1 MPEGPLAREALALAA
16 FDHVVSHAAGFRAR
30 SGQREM
36 AALIAHTLSGVSL
49 GDGAVSSEAGLP
61 ERGIAVVQAGTGVG
75 KSAAYASTVIPLA
88 LAQSKRVIIST
99 ATVAL
104 QEQLIAKDLPALAA
118 ALPQPFA
125 FALAKGRGRYVCRLK
140 LDQLS
145 GGDAASADLFESD
158 DTPSASDTSPDALA
172 AHTVASAAATARSAE
187 RWQARGQQYVQWA
200 HALDSG
206 RWDGDRDRLDEPP
219 EAELWSPV
227 AAERHTCTAR
237 HCPSYNSCSYYQAR
251 ARLAQAQVI
260 VVNHDLLLSTL
271 GLHALPNPEECYLV
285 FDEAHH
291 LGAVAQGQFTASM
304 DLMRTQWLDR
314 LPRAVEE
321 VAGAL
326 QYTPG
331 ADVPALARELKA
343 AQSELARMAMQRMGE
358 NPEWLALTGRT
369 GATSLLTGTVRSGA
383 TPAIRSESPSP
394 VRPEPFDKLRT
405 GSVEGPAGSSRA
417 GLRQAQPERM
427 GAPSERVS
435 AQTERWGAAGAPV
448 VDRFEGGALPTGW
461 VETVSRLHAN
471 ASALLKILEAMAT
484 QLKANARENPGDAAR
499 CAKLYSR
506 LGVLAPRLQSAQET
520 AALWLQEPPAV
531 SEAGQP
537 RQAPLA
543 KWLEAG
549 VQHGLVT
556 LTAHA
561 CPLQPGSLLRHHLWN
576 KVRGAVVTSASLVT
590 CGTFDHF
597 LHESGLAYD
606 DAVVA
611 REVQSPFDHAR
622 QGRLVVVQT
631 DADPKNVEAYTR
643 EMLATLMADLR
654 QVARGALVLFT
665 SKAQMRRAQEL
676 LERGEHAELREV
688 VLVQGE
694 ASRTQLLR
702 RHGERVAE
710 GGVSILFG
718 LQSFGEGLDLPGE
731 LCEWVFITKLP
742 FASPSDPVGQA
753 RADWLKSQG
762 RDPFSELV
770 VPATGARLLQWTGRA
785 LRTETDEAVVVCYD
799 ARLLRQNYGRRML
812 KGLPPYRLQ
821 RRVGEVLTD
830 VSA

>member
-1 MPEGPLAREALALAA
+1 MSTPTLEPSSADTGASAAPVAGPLAREAIALAA
-16 FDHVVSHAAGFRAR
+16 FDHVVAHAPGYRAR
-30 SGQREM
+30 PGQREM
-36 AALIAHTLSGVSL
+36 AAHIAHTLSGVTL
-49 GDGAVSSEAGLP
+49 GDGAVASDAALP
-61 ERGIAVVQAGTGVG
+61 ARGIAVVQAGTGVG

-88 LAQSKRVIIST
+88 LAQQKRVIIST

-118 ALPQPFA
+118 TLPQPFS

-158 DTPSASDTSPDALA
+158 DGGGDTSA
-172 AHTVASAAATARSAE
+172 AGMAAQAVASAAAAA
-187 RWQARGQQYVQWA
+187 RWQERGVQYTAWA
-200 HALDSG
+200 NALDSG
-206 RWDGDRDRLDEPP
+206 SWDGDRDRLDDPP
-219 EAELWSPV
+219 DGSLWAPV

-251 ARLAQAQVI
+251 AKLAQAQVI

-271 GLHALPNPEECYLV
+271 GLHALPAPQDCYLV

-291 LGAVAQGQFTASM
+291 LGSVAQGQFTASM
-304 DLMRTQWLDR
+304 DLMRGHWLDK
-314 LPRAVEE
+314 LPRAVDE
-321 VAGAL
+321 VATAIDHKP
-326 QYTPG
+326 TI
-331 ADVPALARELKA
+331 DVAAFTKELK
-343 AQSELARMAMQRMGE
+343 
-358 NPEWLALTGRT
+358 
-369 GATSLLTGTVRSGA
+369 
-383 TPAIRSESPSP
+383 
-394 VRPEPFDKLRT
+394 
-405 GSVEGPAGSSRA
+405 
-417 GLRQAQPERM
+417 
-427 GAPSERVS
+427 S
-435 AQTERWGAAGAPV
+435 AQTELARLAMQRIGSLPAWLDLTGRSAGRSPARAGGGSFNDAGAPV
-448 VDRFEGGALPTGW
+448 VDRFDGGVLPAEWLEVVGK
-461 VETVSRLHAN
+461 LHAN
-471 ASALLKILEAMAT
+471 ASSLLKVFEALAT

-520 AALWLQEPPAV
+520 ASYWQQAAGD
-531 SEAGQP
+531 GQP
-537 RQAPLA
+537 PLA

-549 VQHGLVT
+549 VSHGLVT

-561 CPLQPGSLLRHHLWN
+561 CPLQPGSLLRNHLWN
-576 KVRGAVVTSASLVT
+576 QVRAAVVTSASLTT
-590 CGTFDHF
+590 CGSFDHF
-597 LHESGLAYD
+597 LHESGLAWD
-606 DAVVA
+606 GAVAA

-631 DADPKNVEAYTR
+631 TADPKDVDGYTR
-643 EMLATLMADLR
+643 EMLALLMTDLR
-654 QVARGALVLFT
+654 EVERGALVLFT
-665 SKAQMRRAQEL
+665 SRAQMRQAQGL
-676 LERGEHAELREV
+676 LERGEHGALRDR

-694 ASRTQLLR
+694 ASRTVLLR
-702 RHGERVAE
+702 RHAERVAE
-710 GGVSILFG
+710 GKPSVLFG

-785 LRTETDEAVVVCYD
+785 LRTEADEAVVVCYD
-799 ARLLRQNYGRRML
+799 ARLLRQSYGRRML

-821 RRVGEVLTD
+821 RRVDGVLTE
-830 VSA
+830 A

>member
-1 MPEGPLAREALALAA
+1 LAREALALAA

-30 SGQREM
+30 PGQREM

-49 GDGAVSSEAGLP
+49 GDGSVSGEAGLP

-75 KSAAYASTVIPLA
+75 KSAAYVSTVIPLA
-88 LAQSKRVIIST
+88 LAQQKRVVIST

-118 ALPQPFA
+118 ALPEPFTYS
-125 FALAKGRGRYVCRLK
+125 LAKGRGRYVCRLK

-158 DTPSASDTSPDALA
+158 DATETPDASAAGIA
-172 AHTVASAAATARSAE
+172 AHTVASAAASARAAE
-187 RWQARGQQYVQWA
+187 RWGERAKQYMQWTVQ
-200 HALDSG
+200 LDSG
-206 RWDGDRDRLDEPP
+206 AWDGDRDRLDEPP
-219 EAELWSPV
+219 EGELWSPV
-227 AAERHTCTAR
+227 AAERHSCTAR

-251 ARLAQAQVI
+251 AKLAQSQVI

-271 GLHALPNPEECYLV
+271 GLHALPAPEDCYLV

-291 LGAVAQGQFTASM
+291 LGAVAQGQFSESM
-304 DLMRTQWLDR
+304 DLMRSQWLDR
-314 LPRAVEE
+314 LPRAVDE

-326 QYTPG
+326 QHRPG
-331 ADVPALARELKA
+331 VDVALLAREMKG
-343 AQSELARMAMQRMGE
+343 AQGELARLAMARIGAL
-358 NPEWLALTGRT
+358 PAWAALTGR
-369 GATSLLTGTVRSGA
+369 APRS
-383 TPAIRSESPSP
+383 TPARGG
-394 VRPEPFDKLRT
+394 FD
-405 GSVEGPAGSSRA
+405 
-417 GLRQAQPERM
+417 
-427 GAPSERVS
+427 
-435 AQTERWGAAGAPV
+435 AAGAPV
-448 VDRFEGGALPTGW
+448 VERFEGGALPPEW
-461 VETVSRLHAN
+461 MESVALLHSR
-471 ASALLKILEAMAT
+471 ASALLKVMEALAT
-484 QLKANARENPGDAAR
+484 QLKANARDNPGDAAR
-499 CAKLYSR
+499 YARLYSR
-506 LGVLAPRLQSAQET
+506 LGVLAPRLQHAQAT
-520 AALWLQEPPAV
+520 AELWLQDPA
-531 SEAGQP
+531 AGQP
-537 RQAPLA
+537 PLA

-549 VQHGLVT
+549 IQHGLVT

-561 CPLQPGSLLRHHLWN
+561 CPLQPGSLLRHQLWN
-576 KVRGAVVTSASLVT
+576 KVRAAVVTSASLVT
-590 CGTFDHF
+590 CGGFDHF

-631 DADPKNVEAYTR
+631 QADPKDVEAYSR
-643 EMLATLMADLR
+643 EMLDALMDDLAAV
-654 QVARGALVLFT
+654 QRGALVLFT
-665 SKAQMRRAQEL
+665 SKALMRRAQEL
-676 LERGEHAELREV
+676 LERGLHRELRDK
-688 VLVQGE
+688 VLAQGE

-702 RHGERVAE
+702 QHAERVAA
-710 GGVSILFG
+710 GGASILFG

-753 RADWLKSQG
+753 RADWLKAQG

-785 LRTETDEAVVVCYD
+785 LRSETDEAVVVCYD
-799 ARLLRQNYGRRML
+799 ARLLRQSYGRRML
-812 KGLPPYRLQ
+812 KGLPPYKLQ
-821 RRVGEVLTD
+821 RRVGTVLTD

>member
-1 MPEGPLAREALALAA
+1 MPPSDTDTLPPDAGAASAGPLAREALALAA
-16 FDHVVSHAAGFRAR
+16 FDHMVSHAPGFRAR
-30 SGQREM
+30 PGQREM

-49 GDGAVSSEAGLP
+49 GDGSVSCEAGLP

-88 LAQSKRVIIST
+88 LAQQKRVIIST

-118 ALPQPFA
+118 ALPEPFT
-125 FALAKGRGRYVCRLK
+125 FSLAKGRGRYVCRLK

-158 DTPSASDTSPDALA
+158 DAPAAADESAAGVA
-172 AHTVASAAATARSAE
+172 AHTVATAAASARMAE
-187 RWQARGQQYVQWA
+187 RWGERAKQYLQWT
-200 HALDSG
+200 HQLDSG
-206 RWDGDRDRLDEPP
+206 AWDGDRDRLDEPP
-219 EAELWSPV
+219 EGDVWSPV
-227 AAERHTCTAR
+227 AAERHSCTAR

-251 ARLAQAQVI
+251 AKLAQSQVI
-260 VVNHDLLLSTL
+260 VVNHDLLLATL
-271 GLHALPNPEECYLV
+271 GLHALPAPEDCYLV

-314 LPRAVEE
+314 LPRAVDE

-326 QYTPG
+326 QHTPN
-331 ADVPALARELKA
+331 ADVATLARELKA
-343 AQSELARMAMQRMGE
+343 AQGELARMAMARLGD
-358 NPEWLALTGRT
+358 NPDWLALTGRAPARGGWA
-369 GATSLLTGTVRSGA
+369 GAAS
-383 TPAIRSESPSP
+383 
-394 VRPEPFDKLRT
+394 K
-405 GSVEGPAGSSRA
+405 GSVIGP
-417 GLRQAQPERM
+417 
-427 GAPSERVS
+427 S
-435 AQTERWGAAGAPV
+435 AQGGWGDGVASV
-448 VDRFEGGALPTGW
+448 MDRFEGGALPPDW
-461 VETVSRLHAN
+461 LETVARLQAN
-471 ASALLKILEAMAT
+471 ASALLKVFEALAT
-484 QLKANARENPGDAAR
+484 QLKATARDNPGDAAR

-520 AALWLQEPPAV
+520 AALWLQEPGV
-531 SEAGQP
+531 NDTDQP

-543 KWLEAG
+543 KWLQAG
-549 VQHGLVT
+549 LSHGLVT

-561 CPLQPGSLLRHHLWN
+561 CPLEPGSLLRNQLWS
-576 KVRGAVVTSASLVT
+576 KVRAAVVTSASLVT
-590 CGTFDHF
+590 CGGFEHF
-597 LHESGLAYD
+597 LHESGLADD

-631 DADPKNVEAYTR
+631 QADPKDVEAYTR
-643 EMLATLMADLR
+643 EMLDALMTDLAEVR
-654 QVARGALVLFT
+654 RGALVLFT
-665 SKAQMRRAQEL
+665 SRAQMRRAQAL
-676 LERGEHAELREV
+676 LERGLHSDLRDQ
-688 VLVQGE
+688 VLVQGD

-702 RHGERVAE
+702 KHGERVAA
-710 GGVSILFG
+710 GSPSILFG

-785 LRTETDEAVVVCYD
+785 IRAETDEAVVVCYD
-799 ARLLRQNYGRRML
+799 ARLLRQSYGRRML

-821 RRVGEVLTD
+821 RRQNGVLTD
-830 VSA
+830 V

>member
-1 MPEGPLAREALALAA
+1 MSTPTLEPSSADTGASAAPVAGPLAREAIALAA
-16 FDHVVSHAAGFRAR
+16 FDHVVAHAPGYRAR
-30 SGQREM
+30 PGQREM
-36 AALIAHTLSGVSL
+36 AAHIAHTLSGVTL
-49 GDGAVSSEAGLP
+49 GDGAVASDAALP
-61 ERGIAVVQAGTGVG
+61 ARGIAVVQAGTGVG

-88 LAQSKRVIIST
+88 LAQQKRVIIST

-118 ALPQPFA
+118 TLPQPFS

-158 DTPSASDTSPDALA
+158 DGGGDPSAAGMA
-172 AHTVASAAATARSAE
+172 AQAVASAAAAA
-187 RWQARGQQYVQWA
+187 RWQERGVQYTAWA
-200 HALDSG
+200 NALDGGS
-206 RWDGDRDRLDEPP
+206 WDGDRDRLDDPP
-219 EAELWSPV
+219 DGSLWAPV

-251 ARLAQAQVI
+251 AKLAQAQVI

-271 GLHALPNPEECYLV
+271 GLHALPAPQDCYLV

-291 LGAVAQGQFTASM
+291 LGSVAQGQFTASM
-304 DLMRTQWLDR
+304 DLMRGHWLDK
-314 LPRAVEE
+314 LPRAVDE
-321 VAGAL
+321 VATAIDHKP
-326 QYTPG
+326 TI
-331 ADVPALARELKA
+331 DVAAFTKELK
-343 AQSELARMAMQRMGE
+343 
-358 NPEWLALTGRT
+358 
-369 GATSLLTGTVRSGA
+369 
-383 TPAIRSESPSP
+383 
-394 VRPEPFDKLRT
+394 
-405 GSVEGPAGSSRA
+405 
-417 GLRQAQPERM
+417 
-427 GAPSERVS
+427 S
-435 AQTERWGAAGAPV
+435 AQTELARLAMQRIGSLPAWLDLTGRSAGRSPARAGGGSFNDAGAPV
-448 VDRFEGGALPTGW
+448 VDRFDGGVLPAEWLEVVGK
-461 VETVSRLHAN
+461 LHAN
-471 ASALLKILEAMAT
+471 ASSLLKVFEALAT

-520 AALWLQEPPAV
+520 ASYWQQAAGD
-531 SEAGQP
+531 GQP
-537 RQAPLA
+537 PLA

-549 VQHGLVT
+549 VSHGLVT

-561 CPLQPGSLLRHHLWN
+561 CPLQPGSLLRNHLWN
-576 KVRGAVVTSASLVT
+576 QVRAAVVTSASLTT
-590 CGTFDHF
+590 CGSFDHF
-597 LHESGLAYD
+597 LHESGLAWD
-606 DAVVA
+606 GAVAA

-631 DADPKNVEAYTR
+631 TADPKDVDSYTR
-643 EMLATLMADLR
+643 EMLALLMADLR
-654 QVARGALVLFT
+654 EVERGALVLFT
-665 SKAQMRRAQEL
+665 SRAQMRQAQGL
-676 LERGEHAELREV
+676 LERGEHGALRDR

-694 ASRTQLLR
+694 ASRTVLLR
-702 RHGERVAE
+702 RHAERVAE
-710 GGVSILFG
+710 GKPSVLFG

-785 LRTETDEAVVVCYD
+785 LRTEADEAVVVCYD
-799 ARLLRQNYGRRML
+799 ARLLRQSYGRRML

-821 RRVGEVLTD
+821 RRVDGVLTE
-830 VSA
+830 A

>member
-1 MPEGPLAREALALAA
+1 MSTPTLEPSSADTGASAAPVAGPLAREAIALAA
-16 FDHVVSHAAGFRAR
+16 FDHVVAHAPGYRAR
-30 SGQREM
+30 PGQREM
-36 AALIAHTLSGVSL
+36 AAHIAHTLSGVTL
-49 GDGAVSSEAGLP
+49 GDGAVASDAALP
-61 ERGIAVVQAGTGVG
+61 ARGIAVVQAGTGVG

-88 LAQSKRVIIST
+88 LAQQKRVIIST

-118 ALPQPFA
+118 TLPQPFS

-158 DTPSASDTSPDALA
+158 DGGGDTSA
-172 AHTVASAAATARSAE
+172 AGMAAQAVASAAAAA
-187 RWQARGQQYVQWA
+187 RWQERGVQYTAWA
-200 HALDSG
+200 NALDGGS
-206 RWDGDRDRLDEPP
+206 WDGDRDRLDDPP
-219 EAELWSPV
+219 DGSLWAPV

-251 ARLAQAQVI
+251 AKLAQAQVI

-271 GLHALPNPEECYLV
+271 GLHALPAPQDCYLV

-291 LGAVAQGQFTASM
+291 LGSVAQGQFTASM
-304 DLMRTQWLDR
+304 DLMRGHWLDK
-314 LPRAVEE
+314 LPRAVDE
-321 VAGAL
+321 VATAIDHKP
-326 QYTPG
+326 TI
-331 ADVPALARELKA
+331 DVAAFTKELK
-343 AQSELARMAMQRMGE
+343 
-358 NPEWLALTGRT
+358 
-369 GATSLLTGTVRSGA
+369 
-383 TPAIRSESPSP
+383 
-394 VRPEPFDKLRT
+394 
-405 GSVEGPAGSSRA
+405 
-417 GLRQAQPERM
+417 
-427 GAPSERVS
+427 S
-435 AQTERWGAAGAPV
+435 AQTELARLAMQRIGSLPAWLDLTGRSAGRSPARAGGGSFNDAGAPV
-448 VDRFEGGALPTGW
+448 VDRFDGGVLPAEWLEVVGK
-461 VETVSRLHAN
+461 LHAN
-471 ASALLKILEAMAT
+471 ASSLLKVFEALAT

-520 AALWLQEPPAV
+520 ASYWQQAAGD
-531 SEAGQP
+531 GQP
-537 RQAPLA
+537 PLA

-549 VQHGLVT
+549 VSHGLVT

-561 CPLQPGSLLRHHLWN
+561 CPLQPGSLLRNHLWN
-576 KVRGAVVTSASLVT
+576 QVRAAVVTSASLTT
-590 CGTFDHF
+590 CGSFDHF
-597 LHESGLAYD
+597 LHESGLAWD
-606 DAVVA
+606 GAVAA

-631 DADPKNVEAYTR
+631 SADPKDVDSYTR
-643 EMLATLMADLR
+643 EMLALLMADLR
-654 QVARGALVLFT
+654 EVERGALVLFT
-665 SKAQMRRAQEL
+665 SRAQMRQAQSL
-676 LERGEHAELREV
+676 LERGEHGALRDR

-694 ASRTQLLR
+694 ASRTVLLR
-702 RHGERVAE
+702 RHAERVAE
-710 GGVSILFG
+710 GKPSVLFG

-785 LRTETDEAVVVCYD
+785 LRTEADEAVVVCYD
-799 ARLLRQNYGRRML
+799 ARLLRQSYGRRML

-821 RRVGEVLTD
+821 RRVDGVLTE
-830 VSA
+830 A

>member
-1 MPEGPLAREALALAA
+1 MSTALAPDVTPETPDALPSGPLAREALALAA
-16 FDHVVSHAAGFRAR
+16 FDHVVAHAPGYRAR

-36 AALIAHTLSGVSL
+36 AAHIAHTLSGVAL
-49 GDGAVSSEAGLP
+49 GDGSVASDAPLP
-61 ERGIAVVQAGTGVG
+61 ARGIAVVQAGTGVG

-88 LAQSKRVIIST
+88 LAQQKRVIIST

-104 QEQLIAKDLPALAA
+104 QEQLIAKDLPALATT
-118 ALPQPFA
+118 LPQPFT

-158 DTPSASDTSPDALA
+158 DSSTTTDAAGMAAQAVAS
-172 AHTVASAAATARSAE
+172 ASAAA
-187 RWQARGQQYVQWA
+187 RWQERGVQYTAWA

-206 RWDGDRDRLDEPP
+206 SWDGDRDRLDEPP
-219 EAELWSPV
+219 DGGLWAPV

-251 ARLAQAQVI
+251 AKLAQAQVI

-271 GLHALPNPEECYLV
+271 GLHALPAPQDCYLV

-291 LGAVAQGQFTASM
+291 LGSVAQGQFTASM
-304 DLMRTQWLDR
+304 DLMRGQWLDK

-321 VAGAL
+321 VAGAIE
-326 QYTPG
+326 YKPTI
-331 ADVPALARELKA
+331 DVAASARELKG
-343 AQSELARMAMQRMGE
+343 AQVELARLAMQRIGAL
-358 NPEWLALTGRT
+358 PAWLDLTGRAA
-369 GATSLLTGTVRSGA
+369 GR
-383 TPAIRSESPSP
+383 SP
-394 VRPEPFDKLRT
+394 VRGGGGFNND
-405 GSVEGPAGSSRA
+405 
-417 GLRQAQPERM
+417 
-427 GAPSERVS
+427 
-435 AQTERWGAAGAPV
+435 AGAPV
-448 VDRFEGGALPTGW
+448 VDRFEGGVLPPDW
-461 VETVSRLHAN
+461 LEVIAKLHAH
-471 ASALLKILEAMAT
+471 ASSLLKVFEALAA
-484 QLKANARENPGDAAR
+484 QLKATARENPGDAAR

-520 AALWLQEPPAV
+520 ATYWMQQAGD
-531 SEAGQP
+531 GQP
-537 RQAPLA
+537 PLA

-549 VQHGLVT
+549 VSHGLVT

-561 CPLQPGSLLRHHLWN
+561 CPLQPGSLLRNQLWN
-576 KVRGAVVTSASLVT
+576 QVRAAVVTSASLVT
-590 CGTFDHF
+590 CGSFDHF
-597 LHESGLAYD
+597 LHESGLAWD
-606 DAVVA
+606 GAVAA
-611 REVQSPFDHAR
+611 REVQSPFDHAK

-631 DADPKNVEAYTR
+631 QADPKDVDGYTR
-643 EMLATLMADLR
+643 EMLALLMADLR
-654 QVARGALVLFT
+654 EVERGALVLFT
-665 SKAQMRRAQEL
+665 SRAQMRQAQGL
-676 LERGEHAELREV
+676 LERGEHGALRDR

-694 ASRTQLLR
+694 ASRTVLLR
-702 RHGERVAE
+702 RHAERVAE
-710 GGVSILFG
+710 GKPSVLFG

-799 ARLLRQNYGRRML
+799 ARLLRQSYGRRML

-821 RRVGEVLTD
+821 RRVDGALTE
-830 VSA
+830 A

>member
-1 MPEGPLAREALALAA
+1 MSTTSPEPTATETGAASTSPLSGPLAREALALAA
-16 FDHVVSHAAGFRAR
+16 FDHVVSHASGYRAR
-30 SGQREM
+30 PGQRDM
-36 AALIAHTLSGVSL
+36 ASHIAHTLSGVTP
-49 GDGAVSSEAGLP
+49 GDAAVASDAALP
-61 ERGIAVVQAGTGVG
+61 ARGIAVVQAGTGVG
-75 KSAAYASTVIPLA
+75 KSAAYAATVIPLA
-88 LAQSKRVIIST
+88 LAQQKRVIIST

-118 ALPQPFA
+118 TLPQPFS

-158 DTPSASDTSPDALA
+158 DNASATDTSA
-172 AHTVASAAATARSAE
+172 AGVAAQAVATAAAAA
-187 RWQARGQQYVQWA
+187 RWQERGVQYTTWA
-200 HALDSG
+200 NALDG
-206 RWDGDRDRLDEPP
+206 GTWDGDRDRLDEPP
-219 EAELWSPV
+219 DGSLWAPV

-271 GLHALPNPEECYLV
+271 GLHALPAPQDCYVV

-291 LGAVAQGQFTASM
+291 LGSVAQGQFTASM
-304 DLMRTQWLDR
+304 DLMRGHWLDK
-314 LPRAVEE
+314 LPRAVDE
-321 VAGAL
+321 VATAIEHRP
-326 QYTPG
+326 TI
-331 ADVPALARELKA
+331 DVASAAKELKS
-343 AQSELARMAMQRMGE
+343 AQNELARLAMQRIGSL
-358 NPEWLALTGRT
+358 PAWLDLTGRSA
-369 GATSLLTGTVRSGA
+369 GRA
-383 TPAIRSESPSP
+383 PAA
-394 VRPEPFDKLRT
+394 RT
-405 GSVEGPAGSSRA
+405 GGG
-417 GLRQAQPERM
+417 GFND
-427 GAPSERVS
+427 
-435 AQTERWGAAGAPV
+435 AGAPV
-448 VDRFEGGALPTGW
+448 VDRFEGGVLPADW
-461 VETVSRLHAN
+461 HEVVAKLHAH
-471 ASALLKILEAMAT
+471 ASSLLKVFEALAT
-484 QLKANARENPGDAAR
+484 QLKANARDNPGDAAR

-520 AALWLQEPPAV
+520 ATYWMQAAGD
-531 SEAGQP
+531 GQP
-537 RQAPLA
+537 PLA

-549 VQHGLVT
+549 VSHGLVT

-561 CPLQPGSLLRHHLWN
+561 CPLQPGSLLRNHLWN
-576 KVRGAVVTSASLVT
+576 QVRAAVVTSASLTT
-590 CGTFDHF
+590 CGSFDHF
-597 LHESGLAYD
+597 LHESGLAFD
-606 DAVVA
+606 DAVAA

-631 DADPKNVEAYTR
+631 TADPKDVDGYTR
-643 EMLATLMADLR
+643 EMLASLMADLR
-654 QVARGALVLFT
+654 EVERGALVLFT
-665 SKAQMRRAQEL
+665 SRAQMRQAQAL
-676 LERGEHAELREV
+676 LERGEHGALRDR

-694 ASRTQLLR
+694 ASRTVLLR
-702 RHGERVAE
+702 RHAERVAE
-710 GGVSILFG
+710 GKSSVLFG

-785 LRTETDEAVVVCYD
+785 LRTETDAAVVVCYD
-799 ARLLRQNYGRRML
+799 ARLLRQSYGRRML

-821 RRVGEVLTD
+821 RRVDGVLSD
-830 VSA
+830 V